1 MVMQLLERYLQ
12 AVKFWLPKEQKEDII
27 AELSEDIRSQIDEKE
42 IELGRKLN
50 EVELESILKQRG
62 RPILVANRYLPQ
74 EHLIGPVLFPIYRLV
89 LKIVMLCYVVPWT
102 VTWIALLIFNSGYAA
117 KFVGHSWVEALGYL
131 WASLWSTA
139 FLAAGIVTLIF
150 AILERVQLKSH
161 FLEEWNP
168 RKLPPVNNP
177 NVIRRFNSILEL
189 AANMIFCVWWTA
201 HMSSNVVLNEVNLR
215 ISLAPAWR
223 YFFWGFLLIALINIA
238 LAIANLARPY
248 WTARRAT
255 FRLVTDI
262 AGSALFC
269 WLLKSNLLVEIAA
282 ASLSPAKAVQLTT
295 VINLWMA
302 RMFPVAVIFGV
313 VIAVVNIFR
322 IVRVT
327 APSAH
332 IPGETAAMA

>member
-1 MVMQLLERYLQ
+1 
-12 AVKFWLPKEQKEDII
+12 
-27 AELSEDIRSQIDEKE
+27 
-42 IELGRKLN
+42 
-50 EVELESILKQRG
+50 
-62 RPILVANRYLPQ
+62 
-74 EHLIGPVLFPIYRLV
+74 
-89 LKIVMLCYVVPWT
+89 
-102 VTWIALLIFNSGYAA
+102 
-117 KFVGHSWVEALGYL
+117 
-131 WASLWSTA
+131 
-139 FLAAGIVTLIF
+139 
-150 AILERVQLKSH
+150 
-161 FLEEWNP
+161 
-168 RKLPPVNNP
+168 
-177 NVIRRFNSILEL
+177 
-189 AANMIFCVWWTA
+189 
-201 HMSSNVVLNEVNLR
+201 MSSNVVLNEVNLR

-255 FRLVTDI
+255 VRLVTDI
-262 AGSALFC
+262 AGSILFC

-313 VIAVVNIFR
+313 VIAVVNIFC